1 MSLRVVRHK
10 IGWGSYFV
18 QKSGHFDDDV
28 QISALDAFYRMDGRK
43 SRYIREVL
51 DWYRGEDA
59 GDLKRS
65 ELNELVENKTCP
77 NCLVG
82 EMMKFN
88 PKILTDEII
97 NPKIVT
103 NEKCWQ
109 TWKCN
114 QNIAMSEELVQ
125 NSVMNEEL
133 VQNNVMNEKFVK
145 NFLMNAGCNSLQPS
159 NQNLLEDLI
168 DENEPWLLIGIP
180 SRDPF
185 FLTSYLERHSVSSD
199 QHMKNL
205 MSLHEGLHM
214 MMECSMRQHFAGC
227 MNIQEDMHRGENLR

>member
-1 MSLRVVRHK
+1 MVRHK

-51 DWYRGEDA
+51 DWYRGEDV

-77 NCLVG
+77 NALAG
-82 EMMKFN
+82 EIWKFN
-88 PKILTDEII
+88 PKIVSDEII

-103 NEKCWQ
+103 NEKSWQ
-109 TWKCN
+109 TWKSN
-114 QNIAMSEELVQ
+114 QNIAMNEELVQ
-125 NSVMNEEL
+125 NSVVNEEL

-145 NFLMNAGCNSLQPS
+145 NFVMNAKFDPKVVMFLSIFKIGGWNSCNPAIK
-159 NQNLLEDLI
+159 NCWKNLLM
-168 DENEPWLLIGIP
+168 
-180 SRDPF
+180 R
-185 FLTSYLERHSVSSD
+185 
-199 QHMKNL
+199 MNL
-205 MSLHEGLHM
+205 F
-214 MMECSMRQHFAGC
+214 C
-227 MNIQEDMHRGENLR
+227 